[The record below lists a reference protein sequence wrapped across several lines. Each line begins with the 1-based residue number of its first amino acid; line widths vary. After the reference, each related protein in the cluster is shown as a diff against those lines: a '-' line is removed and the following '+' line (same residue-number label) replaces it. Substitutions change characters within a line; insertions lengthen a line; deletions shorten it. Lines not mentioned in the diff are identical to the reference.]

1 LKKEDYPFNK
11 KESNMTEQ
19 EWNEHRDWVFS
30 FVGEI
35 ITKKSVLH

>member
-35 ITKKSVLH
+35 ITKKPVLH